1 VRRNRSGGT
10 SILRLAR
17 RAVDGLIL
25 FAGILVGFHHFG
37 VNLTAALAG
46 LGVGGIAIALAAQ
59 KTLENVIGGI
69 SVVFDQTIRAGD
81 QVRVG
86 DHVGFVEHIGLR
98 STSIRTLDR
107 TLVSIPNGQLS
118 NVSLENISSRDKF
131 WFHHI
136 LSLPYDTSASA
147 MRAILDGVNRLL
159 AQNPSVESSSVRV
172 RFLGFGT
179 STLNVELFAYV
190 IAADQGNFL
199 KTQQALLLDSMEIVH
214 AAGTRL
220 AYPSQTLY
228 LDRSNG
234 LSVADGKAHSAV

>member
-1 VRRNRSGGT
+1 
-10 SILRLAR
+10 
-17 RAVDGLIL
+17 
-25 FAGILVGFHHFG
+25 
-37 VNLTAALAG
+37 
-46 LGVGGIAIALAAQ
+46 
-59 KTLENVIGGI
+59 
-69 SVVFDQTIRAGD
+69 
-81 QVRVG
+81 
-86 DHVGFVEHIGLR
+86 VEHIGLR
-98 STSIRTLDR
+98 STSIRTVDR

-136 LSLPYDTSASA
+136 LSLPYDTPASA
-147 MRAILDGVNRLL
+147 MRAILDGVNQLL
-159 AQNPSVESSSVRV
+159 AQNSSVESSSVRV

-190 IAADQGNFL
+190 IAADQSTFL

-228 LDRSNG
+228 LDTSNG
-234 LSVADGKAHSAV
+234 LGVADGKARTAV